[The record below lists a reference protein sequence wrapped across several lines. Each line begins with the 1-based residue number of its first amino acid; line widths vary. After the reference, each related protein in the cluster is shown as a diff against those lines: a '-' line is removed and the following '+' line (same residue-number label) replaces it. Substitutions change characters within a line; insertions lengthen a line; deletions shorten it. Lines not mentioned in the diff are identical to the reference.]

1 MFGCMDSLAC
11 NFDSTANKP
20 DASCLYSTFSYDTI
34 VANGSYFWNGNTL
47 TSSGDYSI
55 LLTNTVG
62 CDSSALLNLTISNS
76 TNIQKIPTNPKIVV
90 NICRFIGASDKSS

>member
-1 MFGCMDSLAC
+1 MRFNNGQNLYRAHKFDWFFTMFGCMDSLAC

-62 CDSSALLNLTISNS
+62 CDSSAY
-76 TNIQKIPTNPKIVV
+76 
-90 NICRFIGASDKSS
+90 